1 MQLAQFCDTGYQWEY
16 PLEFLPIT
24 VAKWLERQTLVN
36 MVWGSN
42 PPGGDILIMMQ
53 ASLATC
59 CEFATG
65 LHIVGSGIRALLEM
79 RA

>member
-42 PPGGDILIMMQ
+42 PPGGDISQ
-53 ASLATC
+53 HDAGK
-59 CEFATG
+59 FG
-65 LHIVGSGIRALLEM
+65 NLLWV
-79 RA
+79 RYAHSW